1 MPTVFI
7 RADYTSKRE
16 KRYLVESLVIW
27 PHDKWF
33 HPDNKEGILQK
44 LRTFMQEKIKLPVDT
59 FEISEISLHLN
70 MGSAINYVGSNF
82 KRKFTRD
89 DYLDANILAAY
100 EQQQQTIEEFLS
112 ESGD

>member
-7 RADYTSKRE
+7 RADYTKKRE
-16 KRYLVESLVIW
+16 KRCLVISEVIW

-33 HPDNKEGILQK
+33 HPDNKAGILDKLGIAVQK
-44 LRTFMQEKIKLPVDT
+44 KLGLPADT
-59 FEISEISLHLN
+59 YEISEISLHLN
-70 MGSAINYVGSNF
+70 VDAANNYVAANF

-89 DYLDANILAAY
+89 DYLEANILAAY
-100 EQQQQTIEEFLS
+100 EQQQQTINEFLA

>member
-16 KRYLVESLVIW
+16 KRYLVEPLVIW

-44 LRTFMQEKIKLPVDT
+44 LRTFMQEKINVPGNT
-59 FEISEISLHLN
+59 AEISEISLHLN
-70 MGSAINYVGSNF
+70 MASAINYVASNF

-89 DYLDANILAAY
+89 DYLEGNILADY

>member
-16 KRYLVESLVIW
+16 KRCLVISEVIW

-33 HPDNKEGILQK
+33 HPDNKKGILDK
-44 LRTFMQEKIKLPVDT
+44 LSVTIQEKLGLPLDTYEIK
-59 FEISEISLHLN
+59 EISLHLN
-70 MGSAINYVGSNF
+70 SNAANNYVAANF
-82 KRKFTRD
+82 KQKFTRD
-89 DYLDANILAAY
+89 DYLEANILAAY